1 MLLRDMVPDGDIPGM
16 LVDPAWY
23 EPKHPLEKI
32 KTKSDPIAV
41 RKPAPDKSPTG
52 YTLAVPFYE
61 VPTGETH
68 ARLSFF
74 ITLNGNPA
82 LS

>member
-1 MLLRDMVPDGDIPGM
+1 MLLRDMVPDGHIPGM

-41 RKPAPDKSPTG
+41 RKPAPDKSPSG
-52 YTLAVPFYE
+52 YTLQVPFYDI
-61 VPTGETH
+61 PSDDTI
-68 ARLSFF
+68 ARFSFF
-74 ITLNGNPA
+74 IGNGSPL